1 MWFILGSLQID
12 HSIVESF
19 AGGGKTCIT
28 SRVYP
33 TLAIGEEAR
42 LFAFNNG
49 TESVVITNLSAWSVK
64 KARTNIEETIACE
77 QDDADGSWYGKMNSG
92 R

>member
-1 MWFILGSLQID
+1 MFVMGCLQID

-19 AGGGKTCIT
+19 GGGGKTCIT

-33 TLAIGEEAR
+33 TFAIGEHAH

-49 TESVVITNLSAWSVK
+49 TESVVISKLNAWSVK
-64 KARTNIEETIACE
+64 KARINIVEETIRCTD
-77 QDDADGSWYGKMNSG
+77 Q
-92 R
+92 

>member
-1 MWFILGSLQID
+1 MWLVLRCLQVD

-19 AGGGKTCIT
+19 GGGGKTCIT

-33 TLAIGEEAR
+33 TFAIGEDAH

-49 TESVVITNLSAWSVK
+49 TESVVISELSAWSVK
-64 KARTNIEETIACE
+64 KARINIEETISCT
-77 QDDADGSWYGKMNSG
+77 SH
-92 R
+92 

>member
-1 MWFILGSLQID
+1 MFESLRSENMNLFFVQID

-19 AGGGKTCIT
+19 GGEGRTCIT

-33 TLAIGEEAR
+33 KLAINKEAH

-49 TESVVITNLSAWSVK
+49 AKSIKISTLNAWSMK
-64 KARTNIEETIACE
+64 GARIAPLRKRRRP
-77 QDDADGSWYGKMNSG
+77 AIA
-92 R
+92 